1 MNPSSGF
8 VHTDTVKLQA
18 SDIDPQAGALATG
31 VSVMRTRNLTIAVL
45 GLGLVLGG
53 VSEASAA
60 AHPRRAEVNHRLAV
74 QNARIHQGV
83 KQGTITRKEAAQLH
97 AEHREIRAEERA
109 DAAAHGGHITKA
121 EQVELNKQENA
132 VSKQIYNERH

>member
-1 MNPSSGF
+1 
-8 VHTDTVKLQA
+8 
-18 SDIDPQAGALATG
+18 
-31 VSVMRTRNLTIAVL
+31 MRTRNLTIAVL